1 MVDTVGSLAYKL
13 KLDSQQF
20 KEGMVATRAELA
32 ASKAIAR
39 DSASGFETYGK
50 SIANLDVLL
59 SKGLVNRAQYD
70 AATEKLTRSHLENEA
85 SVRRLTSAEM
95 THLKSLRDAG
105 QVTRTTAQ
113 DEANRANLMQRGR
126 EITEQTRSS
135 QDRLNRSLAEARRL
149 FRDGAISAAT
159 YSKHVSELKK
169 NAASAAGGMLGG
181 FGGKALGTLGAIT
194 GGMSLVGVGKEAVKM
209 SADVERAQAAME
221 AFTGSGA
228 KAATMLDSIRK
239 LSSVAGIGFRA
250 LNEGASAMMGYGVT
264 TEETTRKLRQ
274 FAEISRGDSDRFK
287 SLALA
292 FGQVNAAGR
301 LMGQEVLQMVNA
313 GFNPL
318 QEIARTTGIEFSTL
332 KKMMENG
339 QVSVDMVSKAFDTA
353 TSAGGRFN
361 GMLETIGKTSAG
373 SLGRLS
379 AEWEILLDKLGKSM
393 PVQSVS
399 NEMTR
404 VVHDSSTMFS
414 QHEEQVKRR
423 MEDARKNPDYLQ
435 FFDDGGQLAD
445 AARKTNA
452 LDEKIK
458 STNFFKENQALD
470 KQRAE
475 QKAADEFRKK
485 RVQAGVD
492 SLRSAQMDTRMQFH
506 EKNDPLAFKQFQ
518 QVESMLEG
526 PKKKQATE
534 DFAKY
539 GNINRILPL
548 LDRELQIEVTK
559 LGVMEQQNEA
569 RKKMLDKKSEES
581 PADKLARLK
590 NEPAKTAGGLT
601 REQHQFATYA
611 SHDAAMQAERELR
624 TGEQQ
629 RQQLMM
635 REQQRREIEMLP
647 GLQREREQQ
656 VLAHSPAASIQ
667 AGSQEA
673 YKLMTQN
680 QTRKDVK
687 NDPQIKKLDDQ
698 IRKLEGIKEAVE
710 RLGDKLDFDLVG

>member
-1 MVDTVGSLAYKL
+1 
-13 KLDSQQF
+13 
-20 KEGMVATRAELA
+20 
-32 ASKAIAR
+32 
-39 DSASGFETYGK
+39 
-50 SIANLDVLL
+50 
-59 SKGLVNRAQYD
+59 
-70 AATEKLTRSHLENEA
+70 
-85 SVRRLTSAEM
+85 M

-105 QVTRTTAQ
+105 QATRTTAQ
-113 DEANRANLMQRGR
+113 DEANRAAIMQRGR

-169 NAASAAGGMLGG
+169 NAASASGGMLGG

-194 GGMSLVGVGKEAVKM
+194 GGMSLAGVGKEAIKM

-221 AFTGSGA
+221 AFTGSSA

-239 LSSVAGIGFRA
+239 LSSVAGLGFRA
-250 LNEGASAMMGYGVT
+250 LNEGASAMMGYGVS
-264 TEETTRKLRQ
+264 TEETTKKLRQ
-274 FAEISRGDSDRFK
+274 FAEISRGDTERFK

-399 NEMTR
+399 NEITR
-404 VVHDSSTMFS
+404 TIHDSSTMFS

-458 STNFFKENQALD
+458 QTQFYKENQALD

-475 QKAADEFRKK
+475 AKAAEEARKK
-485 RVQAGVD
+485 RIQDGVD
-492 SLRSAQMDTRMQFH
+492 SLRSAQMDTRVQFH
-506 EKNDPLAFKQFQ
+506 EKNDPLAFKQFTQ
-518 QVESMLEG
+518 IESMLEG
-526 PKKKQATE
+526 PKKKQASE
-534 DFAKY
+534 DFAKF

-548 LDRELQIEVTK
+548 LDRELQIEFNK
-559 LGVMEQQNEA
+559 LGVLQKQNAE
-569 RKKMLDKKSEES
+569 RKSLLDAKTNNLDKHIGQKSERKS
-581 PADKLARLK
+581 GP
-590 NEPAKTAGGLT
+590 PTTAAGLT
-601 REQHQFATYA
+601 REQHEFTSYQSYG
-611 SHDAAMQAERELR
+611 HAMQAESELR
-624 TGEQQ
+624 RAELDQQ
-629 RQQLMM
+629 RMM
-635 REQQRREIEMLP
+635 QVERQRRMADMLP
-647 GLQREREQQ
+647 QLEMQ
-656 VLAHSPAASIQ
+656 VKAHSPVAAIAQ
-667 AGSQEA
+667 GSQEA
-673 YKLMTQN
+673 YKLMVAN
-680 QTRKDVK
+680 QTRRDVK
-687 NDPQIKKLDDQ
+687 NDPQINAIDKQ
-698 IRKLEGIKEAVE
+698 IAATNRNGDKVVAAVN
-710 RLGDKLDFDLVG
+710 RLAEKLDFEMIG